1 MSGREGRIIRSCGE
15 IAPGAEIEAW
25 RQGRQIHRGRV
36 SETVPS
42 MGMFWIIDAR
52 NGTREL
58 LDAPMPWRSS
68 NLIRRRTGGSIA
80 GGQGPA

>member
-1 MSGREGRIIRSCGE
+1 MSGRDGRIIRSCGE

-25 RQGRQIHRGRV
+25 RQGRLIHRGRV

-58 LDAPMPWRSS
+58 LDADALEVIDFDSAADGWVHR
-68 NLIRRRTGGSIA
+68 
-80 GGQGPA
+80 GGQGPE